1 LYPAHGRPTR
11 PRMRDVLAFSLLA
24 TYSAAG
30 FTALGDRGCRRLGVE
45 ESM

>member
-1 LYPAHGRPTR
+1 
-11 PRMRDVLAFSLLA
+11 MRDVLALTRLA

-30 FTALGDRGCRRLGVE
+30 FPALGGRADGLVRVE